1 MLEIP
6 TSKGVSYT
14 LLYKGFCFKLSVNLV
29 LQYITYL
36 HEISSERNV
45 MFIQTIAR
53 YMFTCHTTDR

>member
-1 MLEIP
+1 MLEIR